1 MFRVSYFIST
11 LNAFNTLIQVIY
23 RIHARYEKK
32 GSFCAFLCFLARFLA
47 HRVFMSSGLTGRSIR
62 LYFVCILFVAFRQ
75 TSLYFKHTFN
85 SLQVGW
91 LERTAKKQLRKD
103 LKMLQPSSLSLSFI
117 FNFTGDGSFTQ
128 PMSLLSASM
137 DKTLIVWAPD
147 KESGVWLEKVKCVL
161 ALSVPCSR
169 SLSQFLS
176 HEATRNITSP
186 SPTIGCQ
193 SFSSANTPSPGQ
205 HFIRLLWKFS
215 DTNL

>member
-11 LNAFNTLIQVIY
+11 LDAFNTLIEVIY
-23 RIHARYEKK
+23 RIHARYEEK

-85 SLQVGW
+85 SLQVRW
-91 LERTAKKQLRKD
+91 LVRTAKERNLEKTWKC
-103 LKMLQPSSLSLSFI
+103 STFIFTFI

-147 KESGVWLEKVKCVL
+147 KESGVWLEKVKYVL
-161 ALSVPCSR
+161 APSVPCSR

-176 HEATRNITSP
+176 HEATRNITFSPPPLHSRQSDDVSP
-186 SPTIGCQ
+186 SQVLIPLPPVSI
-193 SFSSANTPSPGQ
+193 
-205 HFIRLLWKFS
+205 
-215 DTNL
+215 

>member
-1 MFRVSYFIST
+1 
-11 LNAFNTLIQVIY
+11 
-23 RIHARYEKK
+23 
-32 GSFCAFLCFLARFLA
+32 
-47 HRVFMSSGLTGRSIR
+47 
-62 LYFVCILFVAFRQ
+62 
-75 TSLYFKHTFN
+75 
-85 SLQVGW
+85 
-91 LERTAKKQLRKD
+91 
-103 LKMLQPSSLSLSFI
+103 MLQPSSLSLSFI

-186 SPTIGCQ
+186 PPLHSRQSDDVSPSQVLIPLPPV
-193 SFSSANTPSPGQ
+193 S
-205 HFIRLLWKFS
+205 I
-215 DTNL
+215 